1 MTVHTPW
8 PGLIAAYR
16 DRLPIGENWQP
27 VTLREGG
34 TPLLPAARLSE
45 LTGCTVHLKVEGLNP
60 TGSFK
65 DRGMTMAVTDALA
78 RGQRAVL
85 CASTGNTSASAAAY
99 AAKAGITCAVLIP
112 QGKIAMGKLAQAV
125 IHGARIIQ
133 VDGNFDDCL
142 ELARKTTADYPT
154 IALVNSVN
162 PVRIEGQK
170 TAAFEIVDALGT
182 APDIH
187 ALPVGNA
194 GNITAYWRGYNE
206 YHRDGLSDRLPK
218 MLGAQAA
225 GAAPLVNGAPVA
237 NPETIATAIRI
248 GSPAS
253 WSGAVAAQQESGGKF
268 LAVTD
273 EEILNAYRLVASSE
287 GVFVEPAS
295 AASIA
300 GLLKSVAD
308 GWVAKGS
315 TVVCTV
321 TGNGLKDPDNAL
333 SGMPEVTPIP
343 VRRVPSPRRWN
354 WRERGAARGAG
365 HHGPGARIECE
376 PGPGLRQPRDRTVAV
391 RRDRGQYNRIRSQGG
406 RRGSGR
412 RRGSA
417 RR

>member
-170 TAAFEIVDALGT
+170 TAAFEIMDALGT

-206 YHRDGLSDRLPK
+206 YYRDGLSDRLPK

-333 SGMPEVTPIP
+333 SGMPEVTPIL
-343 VRRVPSPRRWN
+343 VQAS
-354 WRERGAARGAG
+354 A
-365 HHGPGARIECE
+365 
-376 PGPGLRQPRDRTVAV
+376 VAE
-391 RRDRGQYNRIRSQGG
+391 
-406 RRGSGR
+406 
-412 RRGSA
+412 A
-417 RR
+417 LELA